1 MGLTLPIASA
11 LLAVY
16 IFWGGTYLAM
26 KFAIE
31 TLPPLLMAG
40 TRFMLAGAIV
50 YLWQISRGGERP
62 KAFHWKNAAIVGG
75 LMLLGGNGGVVW
87 AEQLV
92 SSGMAAII
100 VAAVPLWMALL
111 AWLWQGGNRPNRAVF
126 LGLILGSIGIVL
138 LVKNSGDG
146 VVNGS
151 DQWIGYLV
159 LVGASFAWA
168 AGSLYS
174 RVAKLPS
181 APLLAIAMQMLTGG
195 LLCFLFG
202 LMTGEW
208 TKLDVAQVSMQ
219 SVLSLGYLIVFGSI
233 IGFSAYIWLLKAAGP
248 ALSST
253 YAYVNPVVAVLL
265 GWLFAGEK
273 MTAQD
278 GLAAG
283 VIVLAV
289 VIISKANT
297 RKLTVASPNEAT
309 TAGVASAEADI

>member
-40 TRFMLAGAIV
+40 TRFMIAGLMV
-50 YLWQISRGGERP
+50 YLWQILRAKERP
-62 KAFHWKNAAIVGG
+62 TMIHWKNAAIVGG

-92 SSGMAAII
+92 SSGMAAIV
-100 VAAVPLWMALL
+100 VAAVPFWMVLL
-111 AWLWQGGNRPNRAVF
+111 GWLWQGGNRPSVLVS
-126 LGLILGSIGIVL
+126 LGLVLGTIGIAL
-138 LVKNSGDG
+138 LVKNAGND
-146 VVNGS
+146 VANGS
-151 DQWIGYLV
+151 DQWIGTIV
-159 LVGASFAWA
+159 LIGASFAWA

-181 APLLAIAMQMLTGG
+181 APLLAIAMQMMTGG

-202 LMTGEW
+202 LVTGEW
-208 TKLDVAQVSMQ
+208 TKLDLAQVSMR

-248 ALSST
+248 TLSST

-283 VIVLAV
+283 IIVLAV
-289 VIISKANT
+289 AIISKANT
-297 RKLTVASPNEAT
+297 RKLPPREPALVGTS
-309 TAGVASAEADI
+309 SADAKI

>member
-40 TRFMLAGAIV
+40 TRFMIAGLMV
-50 YLWQISRGGERP
+50 YIWQILRAKERP
-62 KAFHWKNAAIVGG
+62 TMVHWKNAAVVGG

-92 SSGMAAII
+92 SSGMAAIV
-100 VAAVPLWMALL
+100 VAAVPFWMVLL
-111 AWLWQGGNRPNRAVF
+111 GWLWQGGNRPSAWVS
-126 LGLILGSIGIVL
+126 LGLVLGTIGIAL
-138 LVKNSGDG
+138 LVKNAGND
-146 VVNGS
+146 VANGS
-151 DQWIGYLV
+151 DQWIGTIV
-159 LVGASFAWA
+159 LIGASFAWA

-181 APLLAIAMQMLTGG
+181 APLLAIAMQMMTGG

-202 LMTGEW
+202 LVTGEW
-208 TKLDVAQVSMQ
+208 IKLDLAQVSMR

-248 ALSST
+248 TLSST

-273 MTAQD
+273 MTVQD

-289 VIISKANT
+289 AIISKANT
-297 RKLTVASPNEAT
+297 RKLPPHE
-309 TAGVASAEADI
+309 TALVGTSSADAKI